1 MESPAPPTTELRRC
15 PSCRRDAPDT
25 FFSEGKNACDCC
37 AKGAP
42 PLAEWIEAKLAER
55 SARVECEGGAD
66 VASSYYTQH
75 QQTSVHKRI
84 VAQLSERDP
93 VFAAEVEAKEM
104 ARAEAARVKTAR
116 IDENLAALRA
126 EQESRRIRREAM
138 PPPKELTPEEVA
150 LRERLRIRKEQYR
163 VAAGRPAVE
172 PPKPV
177 IYVCPDCGSAITNGR
192 DNIKVH
198 RRSKKHLNAL
208 KDVTLTPPP
217 RYSRGKGSPFSPS
230 HIYPALLVSR
240 FREYP
245 T

>member
-55 SARVECEGGAD
+55 SARAVCECGAD
-66 VASSYYTQH
+66 VAVISMPRH
-75 QQTSVHKRI
+75 RQTAIHKRVI
-84 VAQLSERDP
+84 AQLSNRDP
-93 VFAAEVEAKEM
+93 AFAAEVEAKEVS
-104 ARAEAARVKTAR
+104 RAEAARVKDER
-116 IDENLAALRA
+116 IGVNLAALRA
-126 EQESRRIRREAM
+126 EQESIRIRREAM

-150 LRERLRIRKEQYR
+150 LRERFRIRKEQYR

-217 RYSRGKGSPFSPS
+217 S
-230 HIYPALLVSR
+230 IQ
-240 FREYP
+240 
-245 T
+245 

>member
-55 SARVECEGGAD
+55 SARALCECGAD
-66 VASSYYTQH
+66 VAVISMPRH
-75 QQTSVHKRI
+75 RQTAIHKRVI
-84 VAQLSERDP
+84 AQLSNRDP
-93 VFAAEVEAKEM
+93 AFAAEVEAKEVS
-104 ARAEAARVKTAR
+104 RSEAARVKDER
-116 IDENLAALRA
+116 IGVNLAALRA
-126 EQESRRIRREAM
+126 EQESTRIRRVAM

-150 LRERLRIRKEQYR
+150 LRERFRIRKEQYR

-177 IYVCPDCGSAITNGR
+177 TYVCPDCGSAITNGR

-208 KDVTLTPPP
+208 KDVTLTTPPP
-217 RYSRGKGSPFSPS
+217 S
-230 HIYPALLVSR
+230 IQ
-240 FREYP
+240 
-245 T
+245 